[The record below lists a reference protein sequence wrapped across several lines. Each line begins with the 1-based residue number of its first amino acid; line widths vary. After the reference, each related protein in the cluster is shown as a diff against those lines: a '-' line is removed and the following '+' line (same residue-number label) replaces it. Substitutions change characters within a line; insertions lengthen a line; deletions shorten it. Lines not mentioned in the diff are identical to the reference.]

1 MTINQ
6 DERPVPT
13 TEKELAEM
21 SVAPMGD
28 FSEHWLDSR
37 GNPAGGVS
45 TGMGYTISWQMG
57 PLGRGE
63 ERRIPNGAFV
73 ESIIFA
79 AIDRLQFYQRSK
91 FHCDENEA
99 AIMFLKDALEALET
113 RTAAREAAGTEGTHA
128 V

>member
-28 FSEHWLDSR
+28 FSEHWVDADQ
-37 GNPAGGVS
+37 NPAGGIS

-91 FHCDENEA
+91 FNCDENEA
-99 AIMFLKDALEALET
+99 AINYLKDALECLET
-113 RTAAREAAGTEGTHA
+113 RTAQREAREVEGTHDD
-128 V
+128 